1 MGTQNQNQI
10 CLFEEYEMAN
20 YQAKFEQ
27 EIWQSMIRVEYRMRL
42 LFLKACRG

>member
-1 MGTQNQNQI
+1 MGTRNQI
-10 CLFEEYEMAN
+10 CLFEEYAMAN

-27 EIWQSMIRVEYRMRL
+27 EMWQSMIGVEYSMWL